1 MGFREFTSIE
11 EINEWAAKQ
20 YGEFLSH
27 PEEPI
32 YDVVFSYTG
41 SAYYAMN
48 NWLRGLPLMSLEE
61 LKETKKYSSF
71 RDETVALYEYIMGY
85 RLNEDINV
93 YRSVTRRG
101 IKELFRS
108 WLPRKGMT
116 GIEKAFM
123 STTMLRSTAVRYSKK
138 NKGVTMRIRVP
149 KGVHAL
155 YVSQDDYKGNLLKE
169 YELLLRPG
177 IELRVIKSGLFAIE
191 CEVVPSLEEQATLES
206 E

>member
-20 YGEFLSH
+20 YGEFLNH
-27 PEEPI
+27 PEEAI
-32 YDVVFSYTG
+32 YDIVFSYTG
-41 SAYYAMN
+41 DAYFAMN
-48 NWLRGLPLMSLEE
+48 NLLRGLPVMSPKE
-61 LKETKKYSSF
+61 LKETKIDSSF
-71 RDETVALYEYIMGY
+71 QDETIALFEYVMGF
-85 RLNEDINV
+85 RLNEDIIV

-108 WLPRKGMT
+108 WYPRKGRT

-123 STTMLRSTAVRYSKK
+123 STTMLRSIAARYSKK

-191 CEVVPSLEEQATLES
+191 CEVVPSLEEQANLES